1 MRKKETEEKTMSIA
15 YVGCRTTK
23 ERNARGKG
31 LKVYHVCEETGEWT
45 ELQCLET
52 EPNPSYQTMDLEEKY
67 LYSVHGDLTKVS
79 SYQIL
84 ADGCLKLLN
93 TIDIGGKNPVYI
105 TVDKSNRYLVVAALQ
120 GGAVYVIRRQ
130 EDGSLGEI
138 VTKETLEGKKED
150 AISFAHQCIWDQKKE
165 YLFVV
170 TQARLQGYGMVRVFR
185 FDETTGSLTK
195 TDTYYSREYD
205 EPRHVSI
212 HPNNRYVYLINEK
225 GNKMTYLEF
234 DEEKGT
240 LQARQN
246 LPSLP
251 ETYTGEGQASASL
264 LDEKGQILIGSNRIH
279 ESVVL
284 YRVDQKTGYMKELG
298 YYSCLGKTPR
308 FITYDRNYRYFY
320 MANEDSDTIVEA
332 TIDSEHGTLAYT
344 GRIIPT
350 ESPVCITFKK
360 EGER

>member
-1 MRKKETEEKTMSIA
+1 MSYA

-31 LKVYHVCEETGEWT
+31 LKTYHVDEQTGEWE

-52 EPNPSYQTMDLEEKY
+52 EPNPSYQTLDLTGKY
-67 LYSVHGDLTKVS
+67 LYSVHGDFTKVS
-79 SYQIL
+79 SCQIL
-84 ADGCLKLLN
+84 EDGTLKYRN
-93 TIDIGGKNPVYI
+93 MVDIGGKNPVYI
-105 TVDKSNRYLVVAALQ
+105 VPDKTNRYLLVAALQ
-120 GGAVYVIRRQ
+120 GGCVYAIERR

-138 VTKETLEGKKED
+138 KGHACLEGKKED
-150 AISFAHQCIWDQKKE
+150 GHSFAHQCIWDQTGE

-170 TQARLQGYGMVRVFR
+170 TQGRLLGYGMVRVYR
-185 FDETTGSLTK
+185 FHPEDGFLEV
-195 TDTYYSREYD
+195 TDTYYAREYD

-225 GNKMTYLEF
+225 GNKMTFLEF
-234 DEEKGT
+234 DAQTGK
-240 LQARQN
+240 LFARQN

-251 ETYTGEGQASASL
+251 DTYTGEGQASASL
-264 LDEKGQILIGSNRIH
+264 LDQTGSILIGSNRIH

-284 YRVDQKTGYMKELG
+284 YRIDQKTGYMKELG

-308 FITYDRNYRYFY
+308 FITFDLDYDKFY
-320 MANEDSDTIVEA
+320 MANEDSDTIVEMKL
-332 TIDSEHGTLAYT
+332 DSESGQMTYT

-350 ESPVCITFKK
+350 ESPVCITFRR
-360 EGER
+360 EEAAR